1 MDVFQKMLKQV
12 ESGFS
17 TMSEESLILVLGGSS
32 QQLSAT
38 GSCGSSGSSSSCDA
52 TSVCNCKCPAVPKP
66 YRPIVT
72 KPVTSVNPDFTTNFG
87 E

>member
-1 MDVFQKMLKQV
+1 MDVFHKMLKHV

-17 TMSEESLILVLGGSS
+17 TMSEDSLILVLGGSS

-52 TSVCNCKCPAVPKP
+52 TSVCNCKCPIIVEKP
-66 YRPIVT
+66 TKPVVL
-72 KPVTSVNPDFTTNFG
+72 KPVTSTN
-87 E
+87 